1 MRIVITIATLSIS
14 EKPRVFPLVDDHGTS
29 AVSSSAGDLSPSI
42 ASRTATSL
50 AVRSSVAARG
60 PGGRSSV
67 SGMVATVFGA
77 TGFLGRY
84 VVQQLA
90 RSGSQVMVP
99 YRCLEDD
106 HRHLKLCGDL
116 GQVVPVPFDVRS
128 DESVAAAIAKSNVV
142 INLIGRDFETRNF
155 SFEDINI
162 SAPQRIARV
171 AREHG
176 GIARMVHLSCLG
188 AAPHAPSKQHQTK
201 ALGEAA
207 VLAEFPQA
215 TILRTGPLAGT
226 EDRLLNS
233 WALMAKKFPFVPVI
247 AGGKTLIQPVYV
259 LDVATAVNATVTDD
273 GSSCG
278 QTFELG
284 GPEVLQ
290 IRDLVNRV
298 LETIRQHSS
307 ILSVPLPVARAL
319 ATPREFLLH
328 RVPTPIPSPT
338 MFTLDYINSLS
349 FPHIVSPNAL
359 TFKDLGIIPHPL
371 TGLTIDYLFAYRS
384 GGPQYGQ
391 TVGEKTSLNHPPPPP
406 QFSPASLP
414 PAGKKTRHR
423 PGIGAW
429 VPEGGRQSRGCGAG
443 GGVVCPQLVICLSPA
458 FLSPIPSPPHPH
470 PSSSPNQ
477 GIGLALVRE
486 FLRAG
491 DRVVVC
497 SRSGERVDDV
507 VAQLQKE
514 FGKDNVVGIACDVS
528 KGDDVKALADF
539 AVKSLGSVDVWI
551 NNAGSNAYEYA
562 PLVEAGDAA
571 IEEIVRTNVLGVM
584 LCCRQAM
591 RLMRDQPGG
600 GHIFNMDGAGA
611 DGNATPRFAA
621 YGATKRSLAQ
631 FTKSLQAEL
640 KMLKLP
646 NVVVHNLSPGMV
658 TTDLLMSGANT
669 PQAKFFINALAEPA
683 EEVAQFLVPRVR
695 EVPASR
701 SNTSTY
707 IKFLTKPKAF
717 SQIFQRALFGQRK
730 NRYVKED

>member
-1 MRIVITIATLSIS
+1 MLSRRQAS
-14 EKPRVFPLVDDHGTS
+14 GFARLLASSALRVFPLVDGHGTS

-116 GQVVPVPFDVRS
+116 GQVVPMPFDVRS
-128 DESVAAAIAKSNVV
+128 DESIAAAIAKSNVV

-162 SAPQRIARV
+162 SAPQRIARI

-207 VLAEFPQA
+207 VLSEFPQA

-278 QTFELG
+278 QTYELG

-391 TVGEKTSLNHPPPPP
+391 TVGEKVS
-406 QFSPASLP
+406 
-414 PAGKKTRHR
+414 
-423 PGIGAW
+423 
-429 VPEGGRQSRGCGAG
+429 GAG
-443 GGVVCPQLVICLSPA
+443 
-458 FLSPIPSPPHPH
+458 F
-470 PSSSPNQ
+470 
-477 GIGLALVRE
+477 
-486 FLRAG
+486 
-491 DRVVVC
+491 
-497 SRSGERVDDV
+497 
-507 VAQLQKE
+507 
-514 FGKDNVVGIACDVS
+514 
-528 KGDDVKALADF
+528 
-539 AVKSLGSVDVWI
+539 
-551 NNAGSNAYEYA
+551 
-562 PLVEAGDAA
+562 
-571 IEEIVRTNVLGVM
+571 
-584 LCCRQAM
+584 
-591 RLMRDQPGG
+591 
-600 GHIFNMDGAGA
+600 
-611 DGNATPRFAA
+611 
-621 YGATKRSLAQ
+621 
-631 FTKSLQAEL
+631 
-640 KMLKLP
+640 
-646 NVVVHNLSPGMV
+646 
-658 TTDLLMSGANT
+658 
-669 PQAKFFINALAEPA
+669 
-683 EEVAQFLVPRVR
+683 
-695 EVPASR
+695 
-701 SNTSTY
+701 
-707 IKFLTKPKAF
+707 
-717 SQIFQRALFGQRK
+717 
-730 NRYVKED
+730 

>member
-1 MRIVITIATLSIS
+1 MLSQRQAS
-14 EKPRVFPLVDDHGTS
+14 GFARLLASSAPRVFPLVDIHGTS
-29 AVSSSAGDLSPSI
+29 AVGSSAGDLSPSI

-128 DESVAAAIAKSNVV
+128 DESIATAIAKSNVV

-162 SAPQRIARV
+162 SAPQRIARMAASHARMV
-171 AREHG
+171 HLPCLDAAPPSVTISLPTPLTSFAIPPTPHPPQIAREHGGIARMVHLSCLGAALSAAPIPPTSIPLFLSLPHTLVCSPKHRQIAREHG

-215 TILRTGPLAGT
+215 TIIRSGPLAGT

-247 AGGKTLIQPVYV
+247 AGGHTLIQPVHV

-278 QTFELG
+278 QTYELG

-290 IRDLVNRV
+290 IRDLVHRV

-391 TVGEKTSLNHPPPPP
+391 TVGEKVS
-406 QFSPASLP
+406 
-414 PAGKKTRHR
+414 
-423 PGIGAW
+423 
-429 VPEGGRQSRGCGAG
+429 GAG
-443 GGVVCPQLVICLSPA
+443 
-458 FLSPIPSPPHPH
+458 F
-470 PSSSPNQ
+470 
-477 GIGLALVRE
+477 
-486 FLRAG
+486 
-491 DRVVVC
+491 
-497 SRSGERVDDV
+497 
-507 VAQLQKE
+507 
-514 FGKDNVVGIACDVS
+514 
-528 KGDDVKALADF
+528 
-539 AVKSLGSVDVWI
+539 
-551 NNAGSNAYEYA
+551 
-562 PLVEAGDAA
+562 
-571 IEEIVRTNVLGVM
+571 
-584 LCCRQAM
+584 
-591 RLMRDQPGG
+591 
-600 GHIFNMDGAGA
+600 
-611 DGNATPRFAA
+611 
-621 YGATKRSLAQ
+621 
-631 FTKSLQAEL
+631 
-640 KMLKLP
+640 
-646 NVVVHNLSPGMV
+646 
-658 TTDLLMSGANT
+658 
-669 PQAKFFINALAEPA
+669 
-683 EEVAQFLVPRVR
+683 
-695 EVPASR
+695 
-701 SNTSTY
+701 
-707 IKFLTKPKAF
+707 
-717 SQIFQRALFGQRK
+717 
-730 NRYVKED
+730 